1 MKKFTAWVLFL
12 VLGVMLGTMVLAGPV
27 AAQEPIHWTYEG
39 AEGPEHW
46 GELSP
51 DFALCATGTEQ
62 TPIDIPST
70 APVNPA
76 DIEFNYQPT
85 ALNIFNNGHTVQVNY
100 DPGSSIQVNGK
111 VYDLK
116 QFHFHTPSEHTV
128 NSNHTALEM
137 HLVHQSADGQLA
149 VVGVMLNGGGDN
161 PAYAPVFDNLPAQ
174 KSEPAAV
181 SGVTLNA
188 DTLLPQERTYYRY
201 NGSLTTPPCSEGV
214 QWLLMNTPV
223 QLADAQVSA
232 FQQIIHENAR
242 PIQAINERS
251 FLETSTMG
259 TTESVATT
267 ETPAALPATG
277 GVVFPVEGLVF
288 GLGLLTTLTGLYLL
302 RRKGV

>member
-1 MKKFTAWVLFL
+1 MKKFMTWVLLL
-12 VLGVMLGTMVLAGPV
+12 VFGFMVGTMVLTGPV
-27 AAQEPIHWTYEG
+27 AAQEPVHWTYEG

-51 DFALCATGTEQ
+51 DFALCSTGVEQ

-70 APVNPA
+70 ASVNPA

-85 ALNIFNNGHTVQVNY
+85 ALNIFNNGHTIQVNY

-116 QFHFHTPSEHTV
+116 QFHFHTPSEHTI
-128 NSNHTALEM
+128 NSNHTDLEM

-149 VVGVMLNGGGDN
+149 VVGVMLTGGGDN

-232 FQQIIHENAR
+232 FQQIFHENAR
-242 PIQAINERS
+242 PIQSINERT
-251 FLETSTMG
+251 FLQTSTMG
-259 TTESVATT
+259 TTEATGT
-267 ETPAALPATG
+267 TETAETPAALPAI
-277 GVVFPVEGLVF
+277 VFPLEGLVF
-288 GLGLLTTLTGLYLL
+288 GAGLLTTLTGLYML